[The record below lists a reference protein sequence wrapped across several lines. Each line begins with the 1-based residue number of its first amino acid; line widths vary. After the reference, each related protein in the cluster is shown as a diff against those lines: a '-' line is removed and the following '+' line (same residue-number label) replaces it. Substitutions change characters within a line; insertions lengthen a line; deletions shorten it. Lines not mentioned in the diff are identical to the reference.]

1 MQVQLVEVYHLR
13 SDPGGTYADGA
24 PGFCT
29 ALFPRESVER
39 RARHCWRKGRFAR
52 RPRGDMMSGL

>member
-1 MQVQLVEVYHLR
+1 MQTVLLAFVRR
-13 SDPGGTYADGA
+13 S
-24 PGFCT
+24 
-29 ALFPRESVER
+29 LPRESVER